1 MAYLSEI
8 CRQVLTISGLSLF
21 LEVWL
26 PSGGMKKCTRFI
38 MGLLLVAVMLNPL
51 LGLADRLVPE
61 VTASVFA
68 DFGAGH
74 DDNTQQIVAAGS
86 ELSGRSYVRAAEGL
100 TADLERQIGALV
112 SIREGVEDCRVQ
124 VELNDGL
131 LGGKDLDYS
140 TGNGSNNWGQV
151 IIVLTVAEDK
161 VGEIEQIRD
170 GVRQTVAAF
179 YDIEPENIQ
188 VSIASYT

>member
-1 MAYLSEI
+1 MAYLSEV
-8 CRQVLTISGLSLF
+8 CRQVLTIAGLSLF

-26 PSGGMKKCTRFI
+26 PGGGMKKCTRFV
-38 MGLLLVAVMLNPL
+38 MGLLLVAVLLNPL
-51 LGLADRLVPE
+51 LGLADRLAPE

-68 DFGAGH
+68 DFSDSAGK
-74 DDNTQQIVAAGS
+74 DNTQQIVAAGS
-86 ELSGRSYVRAAEGL
+86 DLSGRAYVQAAESL
-100 TADLERQIGALV
+100 AADLERQIGALV
-112 SIREGVEDCRVQ
+112 RIREGVEDCRVQ

-131 LGGKDLDYS
+131 LGGEDFYAS
-140 TGNGSNNWGQV
+140 GSGNNWGQV

-161 VGEIEQIRD
+161 VGETEQIRD

-179 YDIEPENIQ
+179 YDIDAENIQ